1 MLSPRMKSST
11 DIWYDKKLAKQ
22 ISLIPIQSL
31 SPTRQTIQIRF
42 LFWPIFR
49 YNSVAFYTL

>member
-1 MLSPRMKSST
+1 MLSLRMKSST

-49 YNSVAFYTL
+49 